1 MTRDTIGTIAE
12 ETFAVPRFAQAYRTC
27 PMCRADEVQYEFA
40 VDGVAISRCSACALH
55 FANPVPARVPAAPAD
70 ARTQAAYA
78 AMLAFAQRY
87 LGRAPRSVLIV
98 DGGCVPADPGA
109 AVVRADALGGQSRY
123 DLVVAFDV
131 LERDPDPL
139 ALAERLRG
147 LVGEDGALLVAT
159 PSLDSRAARRA
170 RAAWPAL
177 RSKAAWWLSADTL
190 QLLLTRAGFGD
201 FATVVDAQDIG
212 RAGDPAVR
220 AFFDA
225 RVALV
230 ARPVERKPGHRLS
243 VVIPVYNEAA
253 TCGELIDRVLAKQI
267 PGVEIEAVVIE
278 SNSTDG
284 SRAIVERYQ
293 SHPRVR
299 LLLEDRPR
307 GKGSAVRRGF
317 ELATG
322 EVILIQDADLEYDV
336 NDYDQLVEPLFAL
349 RRCFIL
355 GSRHGASGDGWKIRK
370 FDSMP
375 LLGSIMNVAHLSLLQ
390 LFNGLYGTK
399 LFDPF
404 TMFKVFRSDCLF
416 GLFFECNRFDFDYE
430 IACKLIRRGHH
441 VIEIPVNYRSRS
453 YAAGKKTRFFADP
466 PQWVRAM
473 LRLKTVPLYR
483 FPSEPLPADATTGPK
498 TLA

>member
-1 MTRDTIGTIAE
+1 MPRGTIAAE
-12 ETFAVPRFAQAYRTC
+12 PLAVPRFAQAYQTC
-27 PMCRADEVQYEFA
+27 PMCRADEVQYEFV
-40 VDGVAISRCSACALH
+40 VDRVAISRCRACALH
-55 FANPVPARVPAAPAD
+55 FANPVSARTPAAPAD

-98 DGGCVPADPGA
+98 DGGCAPADPRA
-109 AVVRADALGGQSRY
+109 ATVRVDALGGDRY

-147 LVGEDGALLVAT
+147 LVGEGGALVAAT
-159 PSLDSRAARRA
+159 PSLDSRSARRA
-170 RAAWPAL
+170 RASWPEL
-177 RSKAAWWLSADTL
+177 GSKASWWLSPDTL
-190 QLLLTRAGFGD
+190 QLLLTRAGFGG
-201 FATVVDAQDIG
+201 FATVVDAQDVG
-212 RAGDPAVR
+212 RASDPALR
-220 AFFDA
+220 AFFDS

-230 ARPVERKPGHRLS
+230 ARPVERDLGHRLS

-267 PGVEIEAVVIE
+267 PGVEIEAVIIE

-284 SRAIVERYQ
+284 SREIVRRYEN
-293 SHPRVR
+293 HPRVR
-299 LLLEDRPR
+299 LLLENGPR

-349 RRCFIL
+349 RRCFVL

-375 LLGSIMNVAHLSLLQ
+375 LLGSIMNVAHLTLLQ
-390 LFNGLYGTK
+390 LFNSLYGTK

-441 VIEIPVNYRSRS
+441 VVEIPVNYRSRS

-473 LRLKTVPLYR
+473 LRLKTVQLYR
-483 FPSEPLPADATTGPK
+483 FASEPLPADATTAPK
-498 TLA
+498 HLV